1 MTATNLNAGV
11 PRISAVQEQ
20 FEREFDFI
28 HGFERNARHFATK
41 VAVSD
46 PTKDA
51 TLTYAELNV
60 EANKLANALAAAGLK
75 KGDAFGVA
83 LFNTIEFV
91 VAYIASEKLG
101 AIFCP
106 INYNY
111 SPNEVLYFFG
121 DSRPDVLIY
130 DAELE
135 ELMKRSFDR
144 AKEEGVVAPTVV
156 ARVGTPEET
165 LLPDVVD
172 YVEFFKD
179 APTTAPPEPEG
190 VSTYDEIVRLYTSG
204 TTGRAKGVPLTR
216 MNEVMSVHEVAM
228 RYPIFA
234 NDVTINTTPWFHRGG
249 FHGGMTP
256 TLYLGGEVVVL
267 RRFNATVCLKNI
279 QKRRVTI
286 LLGVP
291 SAAIMV
297 AQKQE
302 RAKTDVSTVHMLVM
316 MGSDLEKATCEYL
329 QTVFTDVRF
338 INSYGTTE
346 AFLSTFLDSDS
357 LPEKAG
363 TAGRA
368 AYDDDVI
375 LVEPIEGGWGD
386 PKNVVPKD
394 GKTLGEVIVRCSTK
408 TPGGYYNKPEESAKK
423 FHNGYLYTGD
433 LAVWD
438 EEEFITIVG
447 RKDDMMISA
456 GENIYPQPIEEA
468 ICQNEKVSDCI
479 VVPIAEMAR
488 GQALVAYVV
497 RTDESLTVRELLQF
511 CAQSPSLSNF
521 TTPRYYRFL
530 DELPYTPTGKKQRY
544 VLKAQAP
551 KDLEEKLL
559 RRN

>member
-1 MTATNLNAGV
+1 MSDNNV
-11 PRISAVQEQ
+11 RVSAVQAQ
-20 FEREFDFI
+20 FEQDFDFI
-28 HGFERNARHFATK
+28 SGFERNARHFAKK

-46 PTKDA
+46 PTKDV
-51 TLTYAELNV
+51 TLTYAELNT
-60 EANKLANALAAAGLK
+60 EANKLANALAGVGLK

-91 VAYIASEKLG
+91 VAYLASEKLG
-101 AIFCP
+101 AVFCP
-106 INYNY
+106 VNYNY

-121 DSRPDVLIY
+121 DSKPDILVY

-135 ELMKRSFDR
+135 ELMSRSFAR
-144 AKEEGVVAPTVV
+144 AKEDGVVVPSVRIRVGEPDEVLLEGVH
-156 ARVGTPEET
+156 
-165 LLPDVVD
+165 D

-179 APTTAPPEPEG
+179 ASDARPATPEG
-190 VSTYDEIVRLYTSG
+190 ISTYDEVVRLYTSG

-228 RYPIFA
+228 RYPISA
-234 NDVTINTTPWFHRGG
+234 NDITINTTPWFHRGG

-279 QKRRVTI
+279 QKRRVTF

-302 RAKTDVSTVHMLVM
+302 RVKTDVSTVHTLVM

-329 QTVFTDVRF
+329 QTVFPGVRF

-363 TAGRA
+363 TAGRC
-368 AYDDDVI
+368 AYDDNVI
-375 LVEPIEGGWGD
+375 LVEPVEDGWGS
-386 PKNVVPKD
+386 PESLVPKD
-394 GKTLGEVIVRCSTK
+394 NKSLGEVIVRCSTK
-408 TPGGYYNKPEESAKK
+408 TPGCYYNKPEESAKK

-468 ICQNEKVSDCI
+468 ICQNDKVSDCI
-479 VVPIAEMAR
+479 VVPVSEMAR
-488 GQALVAYVV
+488 GQALVAYIV

-511 CAQSPSLSNF
+511 CAQSPSLSGF

-551 KDLEEKLL
+551 KDLEANLL
-559 RRN
+559 SRN

>member
-1 MTATNLNAGV
+1 MTENNRTEKAS
-11 PRISAVQEQ
+11 PISAVQEL

-28 HGFERNARHFATK
+28 HGFERNARHFARK
-41 VAVSD
+41 IAVSD
-46 PTKDA
+46 PTKDVA
-51 TLTYAELNV
+51 LTYAELNE
-60 EANKLANALAAAGLK
+60 EANRLANALANSGLK

-101 AIFCP
+101 SVFCP

-121 DSRPDVLIY
+121 DSKPNILLY

-144 AKEEGVVAPTVV
+144 AKEEGIPSPTIRI
-156 ARVGTPEET
+156 RVGEPDEP
-165 LLPDVVD
+165 LLDDVLD
-172 YVEFFKD
+172 YLEYFKD
-179 APTTAPPEPEG
+179 APATTPPTPEG

-279 QKRRVTI
+279 QKRGVTI

-302 RAKTDVSTVHMLVM
+302 RVKTDIHTVHMLVM

-329 QTVFTDVRF
+329 QTVFHNVRF

-368 AYDDDVI
+368 AYDDNVI
-375 LVEPIEGGWGD
+375 LVEPVEDGWGD
-386 PKNVVPKD
+386 PKNLVPKD
-394 GKTLGEVIVRCSTK
+394 NKSLGEVIVRCSTK

-423 FHNGYLYTGD
+423 FHDGYLYTGD

-438 EEEFITIVG
+438 EEEFISIVG

-468 ICQNEKVSDCI
+468 ICQNEKVADCI
-479 VVPIAEMAR
+479 VVPVAEMAR
-488 GQALVAYVV
+488 GQALVAYVA
-497 RTDESLTVRELLQF
+497 RSDESLTVRELLQF
-511 CAQSPSLSNF
+511 CAQSPSLSGF
-521 TTPRYYRFL
+521 TTPRYYRFV

-551 KDLEEKLL
+551 KDLEENLL
-559 RRN
+559 SRN

>member
-1 MTATNLNAGV
+1 MTENNRTEKAS
-11 PRISAVQEQ
+11 PISAVQEL

-28 HGFERNARHFATK
+28 HGFERNARHFARK
-41 VAVSD
+41 IAVSD
-46 PTKDA
+46 PTKDVA
-51 TLTYAELNV
+51 LTYAELNE
-60 EANKLANALAAAGLK
+60 EANRLANALANSGLK

-101 AIFCP
+101 SVFCP

-121 DSRPDVLIY
+121 DSKPNILLY

-144 AKEEGVVAPTVV
+144 AKEEGIPSPTIRI
-156 ARVGTPEET
+156 RVGEPDEP
-165 LLPDVVD
+165 LLDDVVD
-172 YVEFFKD
+172 YLEYFKD
-179 APTTAPPEPEG
+179 APATTPPTPEG

-279 QKRRVTI
+279 QKRGVTI

-302 RAKTDVSTVHMLVM
+302 RVKTDIHTVHMLVM

-329 QTVFTDVRF
+329 QTVFHNVRF

-368 AYDDDVI
+368 AYDDNVI
-375 LVEPIEGGWGD
+375 LVEPVEDGWGD
-386 PKNVVPKD
+386 PKNLVPKD
-394 GKTLGEVIVRCSTK
+394 NKSLGEVIVRCSTK

-438 EEEFITIVG
+438 EEEFISIVG

-468 ICQNEKVSDCI
+468 ICQNEKVADCI
-479 VVPIAEMAR
+479 VVPVAEMAR
-488 GQALVAYVV
+488 GQALVAYVA
-497 RTDESLTVRELLQF
+497 RSDESLTVRELLQF
-511 CAQSPSLSNF
+511 CAQSPSLSGF
-521 TTPRYYRFL
+521 TTPRYYRFV

-551 KDLEEKLL
+551 KDLEENLL
-559 RRN
+559 SRN

>member
-1 MTATNLNAGV
+1 MTENNRTEKAS
-11 PRISAVQEQ
+11 PISAVQEL

-28 HGFERNARHFATK
+28 HGFERNARHFARK
-41 VAVSD
+41 IAVSD
-46 PTKDA
+46 PTKDVA
-51 TLTYAELNV
+51 LTYAELNE
-60 EANKLANALAAAGLK
+60 EANRLANALANSGLK

-91 VAYIASEKLG
+91 VAYVASEKLG
-101 AIFCP
+101 SVFCP

-121 DSRPDVLIY
+121 DSKPNILLY

-144 AKEEGVVAPTVV
+144 AKEEGIPSPTIRI
-156 ARVGTPEET
+156 RVGEPDEP
-165 LLPDVVD
+165 LLDDVMD
-172 YVEFFKD
+172 YLEYFKD
-179 APTTAPPEPEG
+179 APATTPPTPEG

-279 QKRRVTI
+279 QKRGVTI

-302 RAKTDVSTVHMLVM
+302 RVKTDIHTVHMLVM

-329 QTVFTDVRF
+329 QTVFHNVRF

-368 AYDDDVI
+368 AYDDNVI
-375 LVEPIEGGWGD
+375 LVEPVEDGWGD
-386 PKNVVPKD
+386 PKNLVPKD
-394 GKTLGEVIVRCSTK
+394 NKSLGEVIVRCSTK

-438 EEEFITIVG
+438 EEEFISIVG

-468 ICQNEKVSDCI
+468 ICQNEKVADCI
-479 VVPIAEMAR
+479 VVPVAEMAR
-488 GQALVAYVV
+488 GQALVAYVA
-497 RTDESLTVRELLQF
+497 RSDESLTVRELLQF
-511 CAQSPSLSNF
+511 CAQSPSLSGF
-521 TTPRYYRFL
+521 TTPRYYRFV

-551 KDLEEKLL
+551 KDLEENLL
-559 RRN
+559 SRN